1 MEKKVCAYIC
11 TGCEIGESLDIEQLS
26 KVVTE
31 EYKVE
36 EVKTHTNFC
45 GEEGAAIIKKDLDGG
60 VNTVILAACS
70 PRAKI
75 DVFNYDPLTTIL
87 ERVNLREQVVW
98 CQPPNNE
105 DTQMMAEDYM
115 RMGIIKAQKSELP
128 EPFSET
134 ISKAILVVGGGIT
147 GMAAATGVSKAGYEV
162 VLVEKAPEL
171 GGFLAKVHKQ
181 LPTTPPY
188 EDLEE
193 PDIESRIKDVKED
206 GNIKLFTG
214 AKIEKIEGAPGM
226 FDAHINQNGKSETVR
241 IGAIV
246 LATGWVPYDATKLG
260 HLGYGKSQNVI
271 TNVEMEEMAAKGEI
285 VRPSDGKPP
294 KSVVFIQC
302 AGSRDENHLPYCS
315 TVCCTTSLKQA
326 KYIRENDPDA
336 QAYIIYKDMRTP
348 GQYENFYK
356 AVQDDDGIF
365 LTKGEVVG
373 VGEDGESLVVEAD
386 NTLLGDKIK
395 VKADLVVL
403 ATGMVPTTAIEVVG
417 AEEEAAEAEEK
428 VEEKPEEEEEGPTD
442 VIIPSDILNLDYR
455 QGPEVPELN
464 YGFPESHYICFP
476 YETRRTGIYAAGP
489 VRHPM
494 DSAASAEDA
503 MGAGLKAIQCVELT
517 AQGRAVHP
525 RTGDMTYPDL
535 FMQRCTQ
542 CKRCT
547 VECPFGMYNE
557 DEKANPLPNPTR
569 CRRCG
574 ICMGSCPERIISF
587 KNYSVDIVGAQGKNI
602 KVPGPEAG
610 KPRVVVFTCENDA
623 YPALDMAGIKRLN
636 YSPYVRVIPLRCAG
650 NLNLVWIADVLSKGV
665 DGVLVL
671 GCKHGDDYQCHFI
684 RGSELSDYR
693 LEKVSETLG
702 RLMLEPERIEQVQ
715 LSINEYD
722 KVPEIINKF
731 MDKIGGMEPNPF
743 KGF

>member
-26 KVVTE
+26 KVATE

-45 GEEGAAIIKKDLDGG
+45 GEEGAAIIKKDLDDG